1 MEGIEGL
8 VCRRGEHAS
17 GVMIYNNSPF
27 ETNAIMRSPNGDL
40 TTQFELHDSDKMGD
54 TKFDMLVTDICD
66 KMTICIDLLQKE
78 NYIDSN
84 LTLRQAYNKYLH
96 PSSLNLDDEK
106 LWDSLAK
113 GQVLDVFQFSTGV
126 GLQAAQK
133 IKPKNI
139 IELTSANCLMR
150 LMGESGEERPMDR
163 YCRLKDNF
171 DLWYQEVKDRNLSQ
185 EEIKILEPY
194 YVPNF
199 GVPASQ
205 EDLMLVCM
213 DKNIAH
219 FTLKEANS
227 ARKIVA

>member
-1 MEGIEGL
+1 
-8 VCRRGEHAS
+8 
-17 GVMIYNNSPF
+17 
-27 ETNAIMRSPNGDL
+27 
-40 TTQFELHDSDKMGD
+40 
-54 TKFDMLVTDICD
+54 
-66 KMTICIDLLQKE
+66 MTICIDLLQKE

-150 LMGESGEERPMDR
+150 LMGESGKERPMDR

-171 DLWYQEVKDRNLSQ
+171 DLWYQEVKNRNLSQ

-219 FTLKEANS
+219 FSLKEANL
-227 ARKIVA
+227 ARKIVSKKDVKKVPELKQKFISQCSNENFGQYVWETVMEPQMSYALYR